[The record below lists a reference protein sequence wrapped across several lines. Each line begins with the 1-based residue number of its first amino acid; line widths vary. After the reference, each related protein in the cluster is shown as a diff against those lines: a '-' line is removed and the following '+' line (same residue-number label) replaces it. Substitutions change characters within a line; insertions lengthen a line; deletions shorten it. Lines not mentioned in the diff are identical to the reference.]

1 MVGSLTV
8 ILLWFEK
15 RTPFVCFRTRVWHT
29 NIMQN
34 CNKSLVPER
43 RPQDRCYQ
51 KFSNLP
57 IKPPEN
63 SAEFVH
69 NTGTKGT
76 KTRALL

>member
-1 MVGSLTV
+1 M
-8 ILLWFEK
+8 
-15 RTPFVCFRTRVWHT
+15 CFRTRVWHT

-57 IKPPEN
+57 IKPLEN